1 MDVLVNGDGNNNAAT
16 SYTIGDGG
24 IGGTKGTLSY
34 DALLGFWSQF
44 DPYTMNTMLMTFSFQ
59 PVKWN
64 LFCSR
69 PKTTANTMN
78 MMETMPAAPLV

>member
-1 MDVLVNGDGNNNAAT
+1 MTGAFAPT
-16 SYTIGDGG
+16 
-24 IGGTKGTLSY
+24 TKDS
-34 DALLGFWSQF
+34 
-44 DPYTMNTMLMTFSFQ
+44 TMNTMLMTFSFQ